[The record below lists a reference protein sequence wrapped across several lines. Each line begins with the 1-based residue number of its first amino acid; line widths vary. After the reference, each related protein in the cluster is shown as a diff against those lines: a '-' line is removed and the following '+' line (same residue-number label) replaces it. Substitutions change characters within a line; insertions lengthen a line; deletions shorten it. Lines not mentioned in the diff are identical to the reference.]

1 MTGQAA
7 SEGFLGRGEL
17 TAELERKLIAGEWP
31 PGTRLPSERELSERH
46 NVSRPVVREA
56 LRSLHERG
64 LIEVLPNR
72 GSYVRP
78 FSAQSVARQ
87 MRLALRQIGV
97 TPRQLTVARL
107 MLECE
112 AAELAALNASTEDRE
127 RLLEAHQRTGRGGDL
142 YARAANDVAF
152 HAEIARAG
160 GNPVIETMFASIR
173 DVTYGLILRSLS
185 DREVRKAGEPLHTTI
200 LERILERDGAGARA
214 AMREHLELAHEL
226 YGEDLDRPLFD
237 VLAPLLGDDPAVA
250 AVRADTLA
258 TGAGRS

>member
-1 MTGQAA
+1 MTGRAEA
-7 SEGFLGRGEL
+7 GGFLGRGEL
-17 TAELERKLIAGEWP
+17 TAELERKLIAGDWL
-31 PGTRLPSERELSERH
+31 PGQRLPSERELAELH

-64 LIEVLPNR
+64 LIDVLPNR
-72 GSYVRP
+72 GSYVRQ
-78 FSAQSVARQ
+78 FSSQAIARQ
-87 MRLALRQIGV
+87 MHLALRQIGV

-112 AAELAALNASTEDRE
+112 TAELAAASASAEDRE
-127 RLLEAHQRTGRGGDL
+127 RLLDAHQRFGRGGDL
-142 YARAANDVAF
+142 YARAAYDVAF
-152 HAEIARAG
+152 HAEIARAS

-173 DVTYGLILRSLS
+173 DVTYGLVLRSLS

-214 AMREHLELAHEL
+214 AMREHLELAHRL

-237 VLAPLLGDDPAVA
+237 VLAPLLGDDPAVSA
-250 AVRADTLA
+250 GRAEVAA
-258 TGAGRS
+258 TGTRRS

>member
-1 MTGQAA
+1 MTGQTDVA
-7 SEGFLGRGEL
+7 SFVGRGEL
-17 TAELERKLIAGEWP
+17 TAELERQLIAGEWA
-31 PGTRLPSERELSERH
+31 PGARLPSERELAERH

-72 GSYVRP
+72 GSYVRG
-78 FSAQSVARQ
+78 FSAHTVARQ
-87 MRLALRQIGV
+87 MHLAFRQIGV

-112 AAELAALNASTEDRE
+112 AAELAATNAAAGDRE
-127 RLLEAHQRTGRGGDL
+127 RLLEAHQRFGRGGDL
-142 YARAANDVAF
+142 YARAAHDVAF
-152 HAEIARAG
+152 HAEIARAS

-173 DVTYGLILRSLS
+173 DVTYGLVLRSLS

-214 AMREHLELAHEL
+214 AMREHLGLAHQL

-237 VLAPLLGDDPAVA
+237 VLAPLLGDDPAA
-250 AVRADTLA
+250 PAVRAEVAA
-258 TGAGRS
+258 TGVRRS